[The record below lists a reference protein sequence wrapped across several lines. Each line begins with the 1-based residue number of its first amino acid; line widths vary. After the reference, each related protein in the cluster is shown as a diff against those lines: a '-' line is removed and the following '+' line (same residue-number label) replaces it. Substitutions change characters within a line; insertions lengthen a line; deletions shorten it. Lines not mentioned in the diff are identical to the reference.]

1 MSCWNCSDCCGD
13 ESDDDDATEQAD
25 DGGTNR
31 NRNNPPGHLEMSTFQ
46 PRTNFGP
53 RARPRIRPTIAR
65 TLSDRRNQPLP
76 NLPIQVP
83 QIPLDELKEITNNF
97 GKDAHIGEGPYG
109 KVYKGILKNGKDAA
123 IKKLYECA
131 QSDDA
136 FRVQISIASSLK
148 HPNVTALLGYC
159 INGESRILAYEFA
172 SIGTLREL
180 LHGNRE
186 TADPMS
192 GLVLSWDQ
200 RVRIAAQAA
209 RGLEYLHEI
218 VQLVHRAIK
227 SANILIFDNFVAKI
241 ADYDLTNQST
251 GPIHSNRL
259 IGGYGYSAPECA
271 LTGKQT
277 TKSDVYSFG
286 VVLLELLT
294 GRKTY
299 DNRLPLQQRSL
310 VAWATP
316 LLSTMVGECVDPRM
330 DRDYPPAVV
339 AEFAAIAALC
349 VQHEPD
355 FRPNMTTVRK
365 RLEALLKEQIGPSS
379 YHTPIDN
386 RRPTEK

>member
-1 MSCWNCSDCCGD
+1 MSLMMMMRLNKQMMEVRTETGITHRVTLRCRLFSQGRISD
-13 ESDDDDATEQAD
+13 Q
-25 DGGTNR
+25 
-31 NRNNPPGHLEMSTFQ
+31 
-46 PRTNFGP
+46 GP
-53 RARPRIRPTIAR
+53 DQEYDQQLLGLCRVGLCLDSIVAEPFLVVKEINTIV
-65 TLSDRRNQPLP
+65 TLDRRNQPLP

-339 AEFAAIAALC
+339 AE
-349 VQHEPD
+349 
-355 FRPNMTTVRK
+355 
-365 RLEALLKEQIGPSS
+365 
-379 YHTPIDN
+379 
-386 RRPTEK
+386 